1 MNYKKH
7 MQVLAGIALIGF
19 VVLWIAPDIGV
30 AIFLPAL
37 GALVG
42 ARKAMTKGAAQPKPV
57 LWSVFFGLVGI
68 GLVIRLMAP
77 DENFGGF
84 EASPDS
90 LGLFFAYQ
98 SILALVFPLFGFL
111 AYLQRVGRSS
121 GN

>member
-7 MQVLAGIALIGF
+7 MQVFAGLAVLGF
-19 VVLWIAPDIGV
+19 VLLWMAPEVGV

-42 ARKAMTKGAAQPKPV
+42 ARQAMKKGAAQPKPV

-84 EASPDS
+84 EASPES

-98 SILALVFPLFGFL
+98 GILALVFPLFGYL
-111 AYLQRVGRSS
+111 AYLQRVGREKS
-121 GN
+121 